1 MVSRL
6 QSLRGL
12 RMTSGSSK
20 SSDLGQEQFDIAP
33 LSWVMTELREA
44 LSNAGKLLVASVDQD
59 ADARATSLLQ
69 AKSYLHQ
76 AHGALQ
82 IVEIEGVAIVT
93 ETVEEL
99 IEKIQAGKLESS
111 HDVANKITEA
121 FYAVLRYLED
131 LLAGNPQQPV
141 RLYPE
146 YRALLEL
153 KGAERIHPA
162 DLFFPSLSVQ
172 EKIPELSLSANPA
185 VVNYG
190 AIRLRFE
197 KMLLTLLTSKNNEAK
212 QDSSMQMSVLIHEI
226 EQAQTSSQAKAFW
239 LVMRAFAEST
249 AQVDAKDERH
259 IKQIW
264 GRINLQIRR
273 LVEGNTSVPERLL
286 RDALFF
292 IAQVKQPSAFV
303 SQIRKAYQLDNHVP
317 LDYDQKRYG
326 LVAPQVLASAKEL
339 LGNIKN
345 LWGRI
350 SNGDAGL
357 SDKFFQKMRDLAEL
371 GSGLQSPPM
380 AKLLRELN
388 GIASHAVKAKDQ
400 ERMGLELATCLLFLE
415 NALEQITHLPANF
428 AVRADEISAR
438 LLSVVGGEIPE
449 NQASWIGEISREAQQ
464 RQTMTAL
471 VGEMQVSL
479 KHAEK
484 ALDEHFRDVSNTAI
498 LAPVDGTL
506 AQIGGALA
514 ILDQDEALAAVTHTR
529 DLVKQCMSIDDLVS
543 VDVPAL
549 HQKVAQNIGALSFF
563 IETLQSQPELA
574 KKRFVF
580 DADEGIFQ
588 SKLLEKGPE
597 KELLPSTPLETSIE
611 PVPAATAEQDLVQQQ
626 KESERLLASLVDAPQ
641 DSELQAQLKDSL
653 DHERSFAALLDDSE
667 ASARAKTAIDLL
679 AHADFSDP
687 NTTLNE
693 IVTATTHTEAA
704 PEIQLTQELPETEAE
719 IDAEL
724 LEIFLM
730 EADEVLEA
738 VRENIP
744 LSRHDTANQ
753 EYLIRLRRS
762 FHTLKGSGRMVG
774 LFVFGEGAW
783 NIEQVM
789 NLWLSD
795 SRAGTEP
802 LYALLEYAAAEMFD
816 WVEELK
822 TKGNSARNS
831 DAIIAAATR
840 VRDGQAF
847 SIEPAVLVAPE
858 PELAMREPEFVADI
872 APVIE
877 FEVAPEITSEITLA
891 AANSEISARE
901 PVADHSDNALPELAA
916 VSPAFDELDA
926 LDLAANESVDE
937 TVAKAVGDLALAD
950 AQALMP
956 EVSADTANEIDS
968 TNENSFE
975 ALDISGL
982 DADEEITL
990 EPVMNALDEEESF
1003 DAPHSE
1009 EILAS
1014 ALLTDSDLP
1023 MIDDV
1028 LGELM
1033 VEATELT
1040 ADHSVDLDLNGLVLD
1055 ETPAISQPQDQ
1066 LQASLELSDLI
1077 LDAVELQD
1085 ASHGETLVASSVVA
1099 EEVQEVVQ
1107 EEAQEEIQEEIQEES
1122 QARQD
1127 EQAVEH
1133 AGQQAVEQQTA
1144 QIIDFPDFSMPVSN
1158 ENDNTKRIGEIEISL
1173 PLHTI

>member
-292 IAQVKQPSAFV
+292 IAQVKRPSAFV

-357 SDKFFQKMRDLAEL
+357 SDKF
-371 GSGLQSPPM
+371 
-380 AKLLRELN
+380 
-388 GIASHAVKAKDQ
+388 
-400 ERMGLELATCLLFLE
+400 
-415 NALEQITHLPANF
+415 
-428 AVRADEISAR
+428 
-438 LLSVVGGEIPE
+438 
-449 NQASWIGEISREAQQ
+449 
-464 RQTMTAL
+464 
-471 VGEMQVSL
+471 
-479 KHAEK
+479 
-484 ALDEHFRDVSNTAI
+484 
-498 LAPVDGTL
+498 
-506 AQIGGALA
+506 
-514 ILDQDEALAAVTHTR
+514 
-529 DLVKQCMSIDDLVS
+529 
-543 VDVPAL
+543 
-549 HQKVAQNIGALSFF
+549 
-563 IETLQSQPELA
+563 
-574 KKRFVF
+574 
-580 DADEGIFQ
+580 
-588 SKLLEKGPE
+588 
-597 KELLPSTPLETSIE
+597 
-611 PVPAATAEQDLVQQQ
+611 
-626 KESERLLASLVDAPQ
+626 
-641 DSELQAQLKDSL
+641 
-653 DHERSFAALLDDSE
+653 
-667 ASARAKTAIDLL
+667 
-679 AHADFSDP
+679 
-687 NTTLNE
+687 
-693 IVTATTHTEAA
+693 
-704 PEIQLTQELPETEAE
+704 
-719 IDAEL
+719 
-724 LEIFLM
+724 
-730 EADEVLEA
+730 
-738 VRENIP
+738 
-744 LSRHDTANQ
+744 
-753 EYLIRLRRS
+753 
-762 FHTLKGSGRMVG
+762 
-774 LFVFGEGAW
+774 
-783 NIEQVM
+783 
-789 NLWLSD
+789 
-795 SRAGTEP
+795 
-802 LYALLEYAAAEMFD
+802 
-816 WVEELK
+816 
-822 TKGNSARNS
+822 
-831 DAIIAAATR
+831 
-840 VRDGQAF
+840 
-847 SIEPAVLVAPE
+847 
-858 PELAMREPEFVADI
+858 
-872 APVIE
+872 
-877 FEVAPEITSEITLA
+877 
-891 AANSEISARE
+891 
-901 PVADHSDNALPELAA
+901 
-916 VSPAFDELDA
+916 
-926 LDLAANESVDE
+926 
-937 TVAKAVGDLALAD
+937 
-950 AQALMP
+950 
-956 EVSADTANEIDS
+956 
-968 TNENSFE
+968 
-975 ALDISGL
+975 
-982 DADEEITL
+982 
-990 EPVMNALDEEESF
+990 
-1003 DAPHSE
+1003 
-1009 EILAS
+1009 
-1014 ALLTDSDLP
+1014 
-1023 MIDDV
+1023 
-1028 LGELM
+1028 
-1033 VEATELT
+1033 
-1040 ADHSVDLDLNGLVLD
+1040 
-1055 ETPAISQPQDQ
+1055 
-1066 LQASLELSDLI
+1066 
-1077 LDAVELQD
+1077 
-1085 ASHGETLVASSVVA
+1085 
-1099 EEVQEVVQ
+1099 
-1107 EEAQEEIQEEIQEES
+1107 
-1122 QARQD
+1122 
-1127 EQAVEH
+1127 
-1133 AGQQAVEQQTA
+1133 
-1144 QIIDFPDFSMPVSN
+1144 
-1158 ENDNTKRIGEIEISL
+1158 
-1173 PLHTI
+1173 